1 MTFRVVENRA
11 MMRFL
16 WAAIVL
22 GAAFGMDGCGPTPED
37 TRTDEVLERAA
48 FLFGHFAEAQKK
60 QDAQMLTVVR
70 GDLRRLNGDALPVLV
85 RCLAS
90 KDQEAQGYAAFVL
103 GFSSDRAAIAPLAEA
118 THHPDETVRGNA
130 IAALGQLGF
139 PDTPVE
145 PFQRLIRDPIPRI
158 RQATLF
164 GLAALAGPKS
174 DFGMLDAVHEC
185 FHDIDMHVR
194 SEALLVV
201 RKMRRKESVAP
212 ILASVLKDPEPMVR
226 ASAALALGAIGREA
240 KESTPFLIEML
251 KDESHRVVEAAWT
264 ALNRIHDKDFDRS
277 YATWRDWYE
286 DEQRIHYTCLEHKEV
301 SEPSPGVCPKC
312 KARLERV
319 TRDPARK
326 APPSEPAVP
335 PATGLYHCPDH
346 PEIVTT
352 TPAKCGRPGCGK
364 DFVQKKPEPV
374 NYVCPE
380 HPEITTLTPAK
391 CGKPGCGRDLVPQK
405 K

>member
-1 MTFRVVENRA
+1 MNRLLCAAVVLA
-11 MMRFL
+11 
-16 WAAIVL
+16 
-22 GAAFGMDGCGPTPED
+22 AAFGMEGCGTPSED
-37 TRTDEVLERAA
+37 SRTEEVLERAA
-48 FLFGHFAEAQKK
+48 FLFGHYAEAQKK
-60 QDAQMLTVVR
+60 QDAQMLSVVR
-70 GDLRRLNGDALPVLV
+70 GDLRRLNLESFGVLV

-103 GFSSDRAAIAPLAEA
+103 GFSNEKLAIAPLAEA
-118 THHPDETVRGNA
+118 TRHPDETVRGNA

-145 PFQRLIRDPIPRI
+145 PFQRLIKDPIARI

-164 GLAALAGPKS
+164 GLTGLAGPKN
-174 DFGMLDAVHEC
+174 DAGMLDAVHGC
-185 FHDIDMHVR
+185 FGDIDMHVR
-194 SEALLVV
+194 AEALLVA
-201 RKMRRKESVAP
+201 RKMKRKDSVAP

-240 KESTPFLIEML
+240 KESTPFLIELL
-251 KDESHRVVEAAWT
+251 KDEYHRVVEASWV
-264 ALNRIHDKDFDRS
+264 ALNKIHDKDFDRS

-286 DEQRIHYTCLEHKEV
+286 DEQRVHYTCLEHKEV

-312 KARLERV
+312 KAKLERV
-319 TRDPARK
+319 TKDPARK
-326 APPSEPAVP
+326 APTAEPAVP
-335 PATGLYHCPDH
+335 PATGYYYCPEH
-346 PEIVTT
+346 TEIVTT

-374 NYVCPE
+374 NYACPE

-391 CGKPGCGRDLVPQK
+391 CGKPGCGRDLIPQK